1 MFAPN
6 HLLNTQTP
14 HTMDKFKKTTEAIDM
29 AIASGAVTSV
39 DMLGATLS
47 IDNSKGAIKG
57 RLVSYILEQHMDEEM
72 EVFMQET
79 MGYNPE
85 FHRLNVD
92 HQGNISF

>member
-1 MFAPN
+1 
-6 HLLNTQTP
+6 
-14 HTMDKFKKTTEAIDM
+14 MDKFKKTTEAIDM

-72 EVFMQET
+72 EVFLLDT
-79 MGYNPE
+79 MGYDPM
-85 FHRLNVD
+85 FHRMQVAPD
-92 HQGNISF
+92 GTMSF